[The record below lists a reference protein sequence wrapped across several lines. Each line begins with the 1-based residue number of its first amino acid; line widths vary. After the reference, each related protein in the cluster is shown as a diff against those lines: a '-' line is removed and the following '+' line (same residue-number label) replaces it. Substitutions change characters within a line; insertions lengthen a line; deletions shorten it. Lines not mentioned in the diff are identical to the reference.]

1 MSITVLDKEATG
13 SLVLPSPPKVVSLAD
28 YDQLK
33 VVLLRLPDPLI
44 INPHRSPIKPPSP
57 EPATRLFASR
67 HAIRNRQIQ
76 VKWSHFVLRQ
86 ALTTIWFDM
95 RGKSHSPTAQTLS
108 AFKMSHRGR
117 IPTQKCWTQFT
128 SRWELDI
135 IIILNNHRIK
145 PKCRVRCVAQ
155 AYSSE
160 GKAGTP
166 LKSLATP
173 IASEGYCHNP
183 LVSGP
188 RAFQAQN
195 FHTEMEYM
203 DDDNTLRIKV
213 EVPHEDGL
221 LPIISTSRIHNI
233 GNYDC
238 SLIEQTVIICS
249 PSDFLL
255 RDEVFR
261 QQHLCSN
268 LLTPSEAPE
277 TNEGRGFCDNYEKDR
292 IPQVPGYNLPH
303 QVRVFRPL

>member
-1 MSITVLDKEATG
+1 
-13 SLVLPSPPKVVSLAD
+13 
-28 YDQLK
+28 
-33 VVLLRLPDPLI
+33 
-44 INPHRSPIKPPSP
+44 
-57 EPATRLFASR
+57 
-67 HAIRNRQIQ
+67 
-76 VKWSHFVLRQ
+76 
-86 ALTTIWFDM
+86 
-95 RGKSHSPTAQTLS
+95 
-108 AFKMSHRGR
+108 
-117 IPTQKCWTQFT
+117 
-128 SRWELDI
+128 
-135 IIILNNHRIK
+135 
-145 PKCRVRCVAQ
+145 
-155 AYSSE
+155 
-160 GKAGTP
+160 
-166 LKSLATP
+166 
-173 IASEGYCHNP
+173 
-183 LVSGP
+183 
-188 RAFQAQN
+188 
-195 FHTEMEYM
+195 MEYM